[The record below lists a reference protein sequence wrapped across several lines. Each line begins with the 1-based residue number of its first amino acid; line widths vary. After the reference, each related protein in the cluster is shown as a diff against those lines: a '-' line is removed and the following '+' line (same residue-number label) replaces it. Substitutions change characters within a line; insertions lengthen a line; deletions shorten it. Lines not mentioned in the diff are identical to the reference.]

1 MPATTSAYRDEIG
14 PDMLAPF
21 DPWYLESQLCDT
33 ATCPGRS
40 AARSD
45 ALQTRDRTSSMFL
58 TARISSAPRKRALHC
73 VRDTNQAAVK
83 SSTRAHGLA
92 AAGW

>member
-40 AARSD
+40 AVRSD
-45 ALQTRDRTSSMFL
+45 ALQTRDMFL
-58 TARISSAPRKRALHC
+58 TVPDQQCTRKRALHC
-73 VRDTNQAAVK
+73 IRDTNQAAVK
-83 SSTRAHGLA
+83 SSTSAHGVA